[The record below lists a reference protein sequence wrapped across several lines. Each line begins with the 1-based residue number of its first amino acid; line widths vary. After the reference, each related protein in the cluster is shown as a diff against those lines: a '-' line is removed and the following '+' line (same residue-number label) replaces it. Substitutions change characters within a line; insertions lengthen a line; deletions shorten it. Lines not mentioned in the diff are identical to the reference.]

1 MQYINSNSVD
11 NGPLGT
17 DGGEIDIDQ
26 QLLVQVG
33 VTSYVIACSLDTF
46 GVLTNYHTQT
56 IKCNTTPSLSTALSS
71 FSVRISR

>member
-33 VTSYVIACSLDTF
+33 VTSYVIACSLDT
-46 GVLTNYHTQT
+46 LTHSAY
-56 IKCNTTPSLSTALSS
+56 
-71 FSVRISR
+71 